1 MNKNE
6 SRYFNT
12 AIKMDQAFLELLETK
27 DFSYITVKEI
37 CAKAKV
43 NRSTFYLHYETL
55 EDLLSESVEYMNDQ
69 FLDHM
74 KQDTE
79 TFMTQIHE
87 CPISEL
93 YLITPKYL
101 MPYLSYIQKYKRL
114 FLTATTKAKVLRL
127 HNNYNKLF
135 QHVFKPIL
143 DRYQVPNENRR
154 YIMAFY
160 IQGIMAIIEEWLKDD
175 CKDTIDH
182 IMRMIQHCVMQP
194 TNHKEQL

>member
-55 EDLLSESVEYMNDQ
+55 QDLLSESVEYMNDQ

-79 TFMTQIHE
+79 AFMTQIKDDS
-87 CPISEL
+87 INKL

-101 MPYLSYIQKYKRL
+101 MPYLSYIKKYKRL
-114 FLTATTKAKVLRL
+114 FLTAVTKAEVLSL
-127 HNNYNKLF
+127 HENYNRLF
-135 QHVFKPIL
+135 QHVFAPIL
-143 DRYQVPNENRR
+143 DRYQVPIENRR

-175 CKDTIDH
+175 CRDTIEH
-182 IMRMIQHCVMQP
+182 IMSMIQHCVMNP
-194 TNHKEQL
+194 TNHEE

>member
-55 EDLLSESVEYMNDQ
+55 QDLLSESVEYMNDQ

-79 TFMTQIHE
+79 AFMTQIKDDS
-87 CPISEL
+87 INKL

-114 FLTATTKAKVLRL
+114 FLTAVTKAEVLSL
-127 HNNYNKLF
+127 HENYNRLF
-135 QHVFKPIL
+135 QHVFAPIL
-143 DRYQVPNENRR
+143 DRYQVPVENRR

-175 CKDTIDH
+175 CRDTIEH
-182 IMRMIQHCVMQP
+182 IMNMIQHCVMKP
-194 TNHKEQL
+194 TNHEE

>member
-55 EDLLSESVEYMNDQ
+55 EDLLSESVEYMNEQ
-69 FLDHM
+69 FLAHM

-79 TFMTQIHE
+79 VFMTQLQE
-87 CPISEL
+87 CPMSEL

-127 HNNYNKLF
+127 HDNYNKLF
-135 QHVFKPIL
+135 QHVFTPIL

-182 IMRMIQHCVMQP
+182 IMTMIQHCVMQP
-194 TNHKEQL
+194 TNHKE

>member
-55 EDLLSESVEYMNDQ
+55 QDLLSESVEYMNDQ

-79 TFMTQIHE
+79 AFMTQIKDDS
-87 CPISEL
+87 INKL

-101 MPYLSYIQKYKRL
+101 MPYLSYIKKYKRL
-114 FLTATTKAKVLRL
+114 FLTAVTKAEVLSL
-127 HNNYNKLF
+127 HENYNRLF
-135 QHVFKPIL
+135 QHVFAPIL
-143 DRYQVPNENRR
+143 DRYQVPIENRR

-160 IQGIMAIIEEWLKDD
+160 IQGIMAIIEEWLKDE
-175 CKDTIDH
+175 CRDTIEH
-182 IMRMIQHCVMQP
+182 IMSMIQHCVINP
-194 TNHKEQL
+194 TNHEE